1 MTNRLRNLI
10 NKIRNFHK
18 NGCLIPLILLML
30 FFGRMIFLGI
40 VGGPPIPSA
49 CRPESEEWI
58 KCGDHTLK
66 KDAISG
72 IVATEQHPLFGPIED
87 HHSEEWS
94 IIIALKSGGEVTV
107 WVDDIE
113 SSLKTFKELETN
125 R

>member
-1 MTNRLRNLI
+1 MINRLRSLSNKLRNL
-10 NKIRNFHK
+10 HK
-18 NGCLIPLILLML
+18 DGCLIPLILLAL
-30 FFGRMIFLGI
+30 FFGGMSLLSITSEPYML
-40 VGGPPIPSA
+40 SA
-49 CRPESEEWI
+49 CRSESEEWI